1 MERAPQPE
9 PVAVSLTPEEEA
21 KVAEARRVLKELEGS
36 LKARLLAQDSTTIA
50 EVPIR
55 EIMKA
60 LEETRDVSAV
70 VLDGIVTQRLVD
82 LAEQKGAKFVVGIR
96 SGNLTRK
103 PAGLK
108 IVLGQ

>member
-1 MERAPQPE
+1 
-9 PVAVSLTPEEEA
+9 
-21 KVAEARRVLKELEGS
+21 KELEGS
-36 LKARLLAQDSTTIA
+36 LKARLLSADSTTLS

-55 EIMKA
+55 EIMRS
-60 LEETRDVSAV
+60 LEETQGVHAV

-82 LAEQKGAKFVVGIR
+82 LAEQKGAKFIVGIR

-103 PAGLK
+103 PTSLK